1 MKLLAPTLRKVY
13 GPKVQLF
20 YQYDTVAKDPTSSV
34 TIESSRPSPAVQPH
48 SANPFK
54 TDVVADFD
62 SQLNPRYTFENYC
75 GSISNK
81 IARSIGEAIASNPKC
96 KTFNPLFIFGPTGV
110 GKTHLIQAI
119 GIRIKERNPQSR
131 VLYVSA
137 RLFESQYTTAAT
149 AKPSRINVDNRR
161 HSGPHAQDGY
171 TECVFPHL
179 QSSAS
184 ESATDNP
191 VERLC
196 ALRDDRY
203 ARPTVVTLQVG
214 NDRRT

>member
-1 MKLLAPTLRKVY
+1 MEKTHINLWEDCLEIFKDNLPTEQFDAWFKPITSISFDGRTLKLMVPTSFFVEQLEEKYMKLLAPTLRKVY

-110 GKTHLIQAI
+110 GK
-119 GIRIKERNPQSR
+119 R
-131 VLYVSA
+131 
-137 RLFESQYTTAAT
+137 
-149 AKPSRINVDNRR
+149 
-161 HSGPHAQDGY
+161 
-171 TECVFPHL
+171 
-179 QSSAS
+179 
-184 ESATDNP
+184 
-191 VERLC
+191 
-196 ALRDDRY
+196 
-203 ARPTVVTLQVG
+203 
-214 NDRRT
+214 

>member
-1 MKLLAPTLRKVY
+1 MWEDCLEIFKDNLPTEQFDAWFKPITSISFDGRTLKLMVPTSFFVEQLEEKYMKLLAPTLRKVY

-48 SANPFK
+48 SVNPFK

-149 AKPSRINVDNRR
+149 AKPSRINDFM
-161 HSGPHAQDGY
+161 
-171 TECVFPHL
+171 C
-179 QSSAS
+179 
-184 ESATDNP
+184 
-191 VERLC
+191 
-196 ALRDDRY
+196 
-203 ARPTVVTLQVG
+203 
-214 NDRRT
+214 

>member
-48 SANPFK
+48 AANPFK

-119 GIRIKERNPQSR
+119 GIRIKGVIRKAVCSMCRRASSRASTLPPQ
-131 VLYVSA
+131 
-137 RLFESQYTTAAT
+137 Q
-149 AKPSRINVDNRR
+149 PSRAA
-161 HSGPHAQDGY
+161 SM
-171 TECVFPHL
+171 T
-179 QSSAS
+179 SSTS
-184 ESATDNP
+184 IS
-191 VERLC
+191 RSMC
-196 ALRDDRY
+196 
-203 ARPTVVTLQVG
+203 
-214 NDRRT
+214 